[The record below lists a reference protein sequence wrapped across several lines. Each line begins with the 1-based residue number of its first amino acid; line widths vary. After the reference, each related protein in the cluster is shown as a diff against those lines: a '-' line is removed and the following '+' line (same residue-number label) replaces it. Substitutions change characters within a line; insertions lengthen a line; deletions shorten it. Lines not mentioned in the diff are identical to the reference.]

1 MQTRNPLLND
11 LADLM
16 TDAFSAAQAAGE
28 EAQTV
33 FRAQADK
40 MAARMDFVSREEFEA
55 VKATA
60 QAARDEADALK
71 VRLEMLEKIA
81 KPVRKTATR
90 KPAAK
95 KAATRKTTRKSTT
108 GNSTKQTKSD

>member
-11 LADLM
+11 FAELM

-40 MAARMDFVSREEFEA
+40 MASRMDFVSREEFDA
-55 VKATA
+55 VKAVA

-71 VRLEMLEKIA
+71 VRIEALEKA
-81 KPVRKTATR
+81 AT

-95 KAATRKTTRKSTT
+95 KAPAKKPVAKKSTAKKPAS
-108 GNSTKQTKSD
+108 GKK

>member
-11 LADLM
+11 FAELM

-40 MAARMDFVSREEFEA
+40 MASRMDFVSREEFDA
-55 VKATA
+55 VKAVA

-71 VRLEMLEKIA
+71 VRIEALEKA
-81 KPVRKTATR
+81 ATKPVARKAPAR

-95 KAATRKTTRKSTT
+95 KSTAKKPAS
-108 GNSTKQTKSD
+108 GQK